1 LLRGARLID
10 RQDRDGAY
18 WAEIR
23 AIARQTDP
31 ELALAHHLDR
41 ERQRLFRWYPYDESW
56 RQSRPYQDA
65 CQEFERE
72 VMDALAREVATGRAA
87 EEEN

>member
-1 LLRGARLID
+1 MPGGAPLID
-10 RQDRDGAY
+10 EQDEAEAY

-41 ERQRLFRWYPYDESW
+41 ERRRLFRWYPYDDSW
-56 RQSRPYQDA
+56 RRSRPYQDA
-65 CQEFERE
+65 CQEFETR
-72 VMDALAREVATGRAA
+72 VMDALARELATERSV
-87 EEEN
+87 EEGK

>member
-1 LLRGARLID
+1 MGGAPPID
-10 RQDRDGAY
+10 PQTRTEAY

-41 ERQRLFRWYPYDESW
+41 ERRRLFRWYPYDDSW
-56 RQSRPYQDA
+56 RQSRPYHDA
-65 CQEFERE
+65 CQEFEAK
-72 VMDALAREVATGRAA
+72 VMEALARELATECPV
-87 EEEN
+87 EEGK